1 MGIFKSLFGGE
12 EKAAAPAAAPAAKS
26 GQSNQK
32 SGGHKVGITDTTL
45 RDAHQSLLA
54 TRMTIDDILTVAS
67 DLDKVGF
74 HSMEVWGGATF
85 DSCMR
90 FLNEDPWERLRKIR
104 KACPNTKLQM
114 LLRGQN
120 LLGYRHYSDDV
131 VDLFVKKCIEN
142 GIDIIRIFDA
152 LNDVRNV
159 ESAVKATKK
168 YGGHAQVA
176 VSYTNSPVHNTAHF
190 VELAKKLKAMGADSI
205 CIKDMSGL
213 IYPYAAYDLVKGIKE
228 QVDLPVQLHCHYTT
242 GMASMAYMKAIEAG
256 CDVVD
261 CAMSPLAM
269 GTSQPADEV
278 LTAVLKG
285 TQYDTGIDLDK
296 LLAIAPK
303 VKEIRSHYAEFDIAN
318 PGVDPTVLA
327 SQIPGGMMSN
337 FLSQLR
343 AANALDRLDEVM
355 AEVPRVRKDMG
366 YPPLVTPSSQIVG
379 SQALM
384 NVLAGGRYKMV
395 TNEVKGYFQG
405 QYGQPPAPMDEK
417 VRKQIIGDLPS
428 ITHRPA
434 DDLPPYLDDARKE
447 IGDLAKNDEDLLLY
461 IMFPQVAKP
470 FLEQKYGK

>member
-1 MGIFKSLFGGE
+1 MATKG
-12 EKAAAPAAAPAAKS
+12 
-26 GQSNQK
+26 
-32 SGGHKVGITDTTL
+32 KVGITDTTL

-54 TRMTIDDILTVAS
+54 TRMTIEDILSVAS

-131 VDLFVKKCIEN
+131 VDLFVQKCVEN

-159 ESAVKATKK
+159 ESAVRATKK
-168 YGGHAQVA
+168 YGAHAQVA

-213 IYPYAAYDLVKGIKE
+213 IYPYGAYELVKGIKE
-228 QVDLPVQLHCHYTT
+228 GAGLMVQLHCHYTS
-242 GMASMAYMKAIEAG
+242 GMAAMSYMKAIEAG

-269 GTSQPADEV
+269 GTSQPADETMV
-278 LTAVLKG
+278 AVLQG
-285 TQYDTGIDLDK
+285 TQYDTGIDLND

-303 VKEIRSHYAEFDIAN
+303 VKEIRSHYKDFDLAN

-337 FLSQLR
+337 FLSQLK
-343 AANALDRLDEVM
+343 AANALNRIDEVL

-379 SQALM
+379 AQALL
-384 NVLAGGRYKMV
+384 NVLSGGRYKMV
-395 TNEVKGYFQG
+395 TNEVKAYFQG
-405 QYGQPPAPMDEK
+405 QYGQPPAPMDEEVK
-417 VRKQIIGDLPS
+417 KQIIRDMPS

-434 DDLPPYLDDARKE
+434 DDLPPYLDEARKE
-447 IGDLAKNDEDLLLY
+447 IGSLAKNDEDLLLY
-461 IMFPQVAKP
+461 VMFPQVAKP
-470 FLEQKYGK
+470 FLEQKYAG

>member
-1 MGIFKSLFGGE
+1 MVKT
-12 EKAAAPAAAPAAKS
+12 
-26 GQSNQK
+26 
-32 SGGHKVGITDTTL
+32 KVGITDTTL

-54 TRMTIDDILTVAS
+54 TRMTIDDILTIAS

-131 VDLFVKKCIEN
+131 VDLFVQKCVEN

-159 ESAVKATKK
+159 ESAVRATKK
-168 YGGHAQVA
+168 YGAHAQVA

-190 VELAKKLKAMGADSI
+190 VELAKKLKVMGADSI
-205 CIKDMSGL
+205 CLTCMSGL
-213 IYPYAAYDLVKGIKE
+213 IYPYGAYDLVKGIKE
-228 QVDLPVQLHCHYTT
+228 QAGLMVQLHCHYTT
-242 GMASMAYMKAIEAG
+242 GMAAMSYLKAIEAG

-269 GTSQPADEV
+269 GTSQPADETMV
-278 LTAVLKG
+278 AVLQG
-285 TQYDTGIDLDK
+285 TEYDTGIELGD

-303 VKEIRSHYAEFDIAN
+303 VKEIRSHYKEFDLAN

-337 FLSQLR
+337 FLSQLK
-343 AANALDRLDEVM
+343 AANALGRIDEVL

-379 SQALM
+379 AQALL
-384 NVLAGGRYKMV
+384 NVLSGGRYKMV
-395 TNEVKGYFQG
+395 TNEVKAYFQG
-405 QYGQPPAPMDEK
+405 QYGQPPAPMDEEVK
-417 VRKQIIGDLPS
+417 KQIIRDMPS

-434 DDLPPYLDDARKE
+434 DDLPPYLDEARKE
-447 IGDLAKNDEDLLLY
+447 IGSLAKNDEDLLLY
-461 IMFPQVAKP
+461 VMFPQVAKP
-470 FLEQKYGK
+470 FLEQKYAG

>member
-1 MGIFKSLFGGE
+1 MGFFEKLFGSAPADIPAAGE
-12 EKAAAPAAAPAAKS
+12 APKAAPAAAK
-26 GQSNQK
+26 
-32 SGGHKVGITDTTL
+32 GHKVGITDTTL

-54 TRMTIDDILTVAS
+54 TRMTLDDILSVAS
-67 DLDKVGF
+67 ELDKVGF

-90 FLNEDPWERLRKIR
+90 FLNEDPWERLRQIR

-176 VSYTNSPVHNTAHF
+176 VSYTNSPVHNVAHF
-190 VELAKKLKAMGADSI
+190 VEIAKKLKAMGVDSI

-213 IYPYAAYDLVKGIKE
+213 IFPYTAYELVKGIKDE
-228 QVDLPVQLHCHYTT
+228 VGLMVQLHCHYTT
-242 GMASMAYMKAIEAG
+242 GMAAMAYMKAIEAG

-278 LTAVLKG
+278 MVATLQG
-285 TQYDTGIDLDK
+285 TQYDTGLDMPT
-296 LLAIAPK
+296 LLSIAPK
-303 VKEIRSHYAEFDIAN
+303 VREIRRHYAEFDISN

-343 AANALDRLDEVM
+343 AANALDKLEDVM
-355 AEVPRVRKDMG
+355 DEVPRVRKDMG

-384 NVLAGGRYKMV
+384 NVLVGERYKMV

-405 QYGQPPAPMDEK
+405 QYGQPPAPMDEEIK
-417 VRKQIIGDLPS
+417 KKIIGDLPS

-447 IGDLAKNDEDLLLY
+447 IGDLARNDEDLLLY

-470 FLEQKYGK
+470 FLEQKYAK

>member
-1 MGIFKSLFGGE
+1 MANKG
-12 EKAAAPAAAPAAKS
+12 
-26 GQSNQK
+26 
-32 SGGHKVGITDTTL
+32 KVGITDTTL

-54 TRMTIDDILTVAS
+54 TRMTIEDILSVAS

-131 VDLFVKKCIEN
+131 VDLFVQKCVEN

-159 ESAVKATKK
+159 ESAVRATKK
-168 YGGHAQVA
+168 YGAHAQVA

-213 IYPYAAYDLVKGIKE
+213 IYPYGAYDLVKGIKE
-228 QVDLPVQLHCHYTT
+228 GAGLMVQLHCHYTS
-242 GMASMAYMKAIEAG
+242 GMAAMSYLKAIEAG

-269 GTSQPADEV
+269 GTSQPADETMV
-278 LTAVLKG
+278 AVLQG
-285 TQYDTGIDLDK
+285 TQYDTGIELGD

-303 VKEIRSHYAEFDIAN
+303 VKEIRSHYKDFDLAN

-337 FLSQLR
+337 FLSQLK
-343 AANALDRLDEVM
+343 AANALNRIDEVL

-379 SQALM
+379 AQALL
-384 NVLAGGRYKMV
+384 NVLSGGRYKMV
-395 TNEVKGYFQG
+395 TNEVKAYFQG
-405 QYGQPPAPMDEK
+405 QYGQPPAPMDKE
-417 VRKQIIGDLPS
+417 VQKQIIKDLPV

-434 DDLPPYLDDARKE
+434 DDLPPYLDEARQE
-447 IGDLAKNDEDLLLY
+447 IGSLAKNDEDLLLY
-461 IMFPQVAKP
+461 VMFPQVAKT
-470 FLEQKYGK
+470 FLEQKYAG

>member
-1 MGIFKSLFGGE
+1 MVKT
-12 EKAAAPAAAPAAKS
+12 
-26 GQSNQK
+26 
-32 SGGHKVGITDTTL
+32 KVGITDTTL

-54 TRMTIDDILTVAS
+54 TRMTIDDILTIAS

-90 FLNEDPWERLRKIR
+90 FMNEDPWERLRKIR

-131 VDLFVKKCIEN
+131 VDLFVQKCVEN

-159 ESAVKATKK
+159 ESAVRATKK
-168 YGGHAQVA
+168 YGAHAQVA

-213 IYPYAAYDLVKGIKE
+213 IYPYGAYDLVKGIKE
-228 QVDLPVQLHCHYTT
+228 QAGLMVQLHCHYTT
-242 GMASMAYMKAIEAG
+242 GMAAMSYLKAIEAG

-269 GTSQPADEV
+269 GTSQPADETMV
-278 LTAVLKG
+278 AVLQG
-285 TQYDTGIDLDK
+285 TEYDTGIELGD

-303 VKEIRSHYAEFDIAN
+303 VKEIRSHYKEFDLAN

-337 FLSQLR
+337 FLSQLK
-343 AANALDRLDEVM
+343 AANALGRIDEVL

-379 SQALM
+379 AQALL
-384 NVLAGGRYKMV
+384 NVLSGGRYKMV
-395 TNEVKGYFQG
+395 TNEVKAYFQG
-405 QYGQPPAPMDEK
+405 QYGQPPAPMDEEVK
-417 VRKQIIGDLPS
+417 KQIIRDMPS

-434 DDLPPYLDDARKE
+434 DDLPPYLDEARKE
-447 IGDLAKNDEDLLLY
+447 IGSLAKNDEDLLLY
-461 IMFPQVAKP
+461 VMFPQVAKP
-470 FLEQKYGK
+470 FLEQKYAG

>member
-1 MGIFKSLFGGE
+1 MANKG
-12 EKAAAPAAAPAAKS
+12 
-26 GQSNQK
+26 
-32 SGGHKVGITDTTL
+32 KVGITDTTL

-54 TRMTIDDILTVAS
+54 TRMTIEDILSVAS

-131 VDLFVKKCIEN
+131 VDLFVQKCVEN

-159 ESAVKATKK
+159 ESAVRATKK
-168 YGGHAQVA
+168 YGAHAQVA

-213 IYPYAAYDLVKGIKE
+213 IYPYGAYDLVKGIKE
-228 QVDLPVQLHCHYTT
+228 GAGLMVQLHCHYTS
-242 GMASMAYMKAIEAG
+242 GMAAMSYLKAIEAG

-269 GTSQPADEV
+269 GTSQPADETMV
-278 LTAVLKG
+278 AVLQG
-285 TQYDTGIDLDK
+285 TQYDTGIDLND

-303 VKEIRSHYAEFDIAN
+303 VKEIRSHYKEFDLAN

-337 FLSQLR
+337 FLSQLK
-343 AANALDRLDEVM
+343 AANALDRIDEVL

-379 SQALM
+379 AQALL
-384 NVLAGGRYKMV
+384 NVLSGGRYKMV

-405 QYGQPPAPMDEK
+405 QYGQPPAPMDAE
-417 VRKQIIGDLPS
+417 VQKQIIKDLPV

-434 DDLPPYLDDARKE
+434 DDLPPYLDEARKE
-447 IGDLAKNDEDLLLY
+447 IGSLAKNDEDLLLY
-461 IMFPQVAKP
+461 VMFPQVAKP
-470 FLEQKYGK
+470 FLEQKYAG

>member
-1 MGIFKSLFGGE
+1 MA
-12 EKAAAPAAAPAAKS
+12 EKKPIK
-26 GQSNQK
+26 
-32 SGGHKVGITDTTL
+32 ITETIL
-45 RDAHQSLLA
+45 RDAHQSLIA
-54 TRMTIDDILTVAS
+54 TRMTTEQMLPIVEKM
-67 DLDKVGF
+67 DKVGY
-74 HSMEVWGGATF
+74 HSVECWGGATF
-85 DSCMR
+85 DSCVR

-131 VDLFVKKCIEN
+131 VDLFVQKCVEN

-159 ESAVKATKK
+159 ESAVRATKK
-168 YGGHAQVA
+168 YGAHAQVA

-213 IYPYAAYDLVKGIKE
+213 IYPYGAYDLVKGIKE
-228 QVDLPVQLHCHYTT
+228 QAGLMVQLHCHYTT
-242 GMASMAYMKAIEAG
+242 GMAAMSYLKAIEAG

-269 GTSQPADEV
+269 GTSQPADETMV
-278 LTAVLKG
+278 AVLQG
-285 TQYDTGIDLDK
+285 TEYDTGIELGD

-303 VKEIRSHYAEFDIAN
+303 VKEIRSHYKEFDLAN

-337 FLSQLR
+337 FLSQLK
-343 AANALDRLDEVM
+343 AANALGRIDEVL

-379 SQALM
+379 AQALL
-384 NVLAGGRYKMV
+384 NVLSGGRYKMV
-395 TNEVKGYFQG
+395 TNEVKAYFQG
-405 QYGQPPAPMDEK
+405 QYGQPPAPMDEEVK
-417 VRKQIIGDLPS
+417 KQIIRDMPS

-434 DDLPPYLDDARKE
+434 DDLPPYLDEARKE
-447 IGDLAKNDEDLLLY
+447 IGSLAKNDEDLLLY
-461 IMFPQVAKP
+461 VMFPQVAKP
-470 FLEQKYGK
+470 FLEQKYAG

>member
-1 MGIFKSLFGGE
+1 MVKT
-12 EKAAAPAAAPAAKS
+12 
-26 GQSNQK
+26 
-32 SGGHKVGITDTTL
+32 KVGITDTTL

-54 TRMTIDDILTVAS
+54 TRMTIDDILTIAS

-120 LLGYRHYSDDV
+120 LLGYRQYSDDD
-131 VDLFVKKCIEN
+131 VDLFVQKCVEN

-159 ESAVKATKK
+159 ESAVRATKK
-168 YGGHAQVA
+168 YGAHAQVA

-213 IYPYAAYDLVKGIKE
+213 IYPYGAYDLVKGIKE
-228 QVDLPVQLHCHYTT
+228 QAGLMVQLHCHYTT
-242 GMASMAYMKAIEAG
+242 GMAAMSYLKAIEAG

-269 GTSQPADEV
+269 GTSQPADETMV
-278 LTAVLKG
+278 AVLQG
-285 TQYDTGIDLDK
+285 TEYDTGIELGD

-303 VKEIRSHYAEFDIAN
+303 VKEIRSHYKEFDLAN

-337 FLSQLR
+337 FLSQLK
-343 AANALDRLDEVM
+343 AANALGRIDEVL

-379 SQALM
+379 AQALL
-384 NVLAGGRYKMV
+384 NVLSGGRYKMV
-395 TNEVKGYFQG
+395 TNEVKAYFQG
-405 QYGQPPAPMDEK
+405 QYGQPPAPMDEEVK
-417 VRKQIIGDLPS
+417 KQIIRDMPS

-434 DDLPPYLDDARKE
+434 DDLPPYLDEARKE
-447 IGDLAKNDEDLLLY
+447 IGSLAKNDEDLLLY
-461 IMFPQVAKP
+461 VMFPQVAKP
-470 FLEQKYGK
+470 FLEQKYAG